1 MNKTSKILAV
11 LLAISV
17 IALIILGVKYNK
29 LFWLSIKSGEQSVK
43 ETQAINEAGY
53 ELRHD
58 GPGDKLELKKIEK

>member
-29 LFWLSIKSGEQSVK
+29 LFRLSIKNGERSVK
-43 ETQAINEAGY
+43 ETQAINDAGY
-53 ELRHD
+53 ELSSD
-58 GPGDKLELKKIEK
+58 KAGDKLELKKIEK